1 MNNLFA
7 QLLGGLGNQMF
18 IIANLY
24 SLSIDRNMNYCVTNF
39 TNSCTK
45 RKEESLWLKT
55 IFKDVSKVLK
65 RPKDV
70 KTRYKERGMKVQ
82 KIPDSKG
89 KGLEIYGYFQ
99 SPKYF
104 EHNKEKIIELF
115 TIYKKEIQK
124 DLDKKFNM
132 KNKKTI
138 SLHIRRADYLI
149 LQHAHVV
156 QTEEYYK
163 KGLEKLCEELKYN
176 SINDMNDEY
185 TFVIFSDDINW
196 CKNDSILLKSLKN
209 VCYMEKNTAI
219 QDIYLMSMCDH
230 HIIGNSTFSW
240 WGAYLNKNEDKKV
253 IAPSHWFNVQYMKPE
268 EWKDI
273 YTKNMFI
280 I

>member
-1 MNNLFA
+1 MSLFA

-24 SLSIDRNMNYCVTNF
+24 SLSIDRNMDYCITSF

-45 RKEESLWLKT
+45 RQEESLWLKT
-55 IFKDVSKVLK
+55 IFKDIKKVSK

-70 KTRYKERGMKVQ
+70 KVRYKERGMKVQ
-82 KIPDSKG
+82 KIPNSKG

-115 TIYKKEIQK
+115 TKHKKEIQK

-132 KNKKTI
+132 KDKKTI
-138 SLHIRRADYLI
+138 SLHIRRADYLQ

-163 KGLEKLCEELKYN
+163 KSLEKLCDELKYN
-176 SINDMNDEY
+176 YIEELNKEY
-185 TFVIFSDDINW
+185 TFVVFSDDIDW
-196 CKNDSILLKSLKN
+196 CKNDSILFKSLKN
-209 VCYMEKNTAI
+209 VHYMEKNSAI
-219 QDIYLMSMCDH
+219 EDLYMMSMCNH

-240 WGAYLNKNEDKKV
+240 WASYLNNKENKKV
-253 IAPSHWFNVQYMKPE
+253 VAPSKWFNPSYKKPE
-268 EWKDI
+268 EWQDI
-273 YTKNMFI
+273 YCKNWFI